1 MSEDLSGFS
10 MFDLF
15 KTEAEGQLSLLSDG
29 LLVLEQNPAETDNLE
44 SLMRASHSIKGAAR
58 MVGIDP
64 AVRIAHVM
72 EDCFVAAQKN
82 ELTLASSDI
91 DILLS
96 GVDMVGEISVLDES
110 ELASW
115 ADANEVALTALVD
128 AIQEILSAEK
138 PARPSVICDA
148 ETIPLAMDNDA
159 ANPAAE
165 TVTQMVASE
174 VRSTPRATASTRGT
188 RMEKDISP
196 SANSKKPTKHDSTIL
211 APPDK
216 AASFLEVK
224 ERVLRVSTE
233 RMDRLLG
240 LAGEAVVEARWL
252 HPHIESMQRFKRFQF
267 ELVSEFDHLR
277 DKFSEAGI
285 DLATD
290 SGIEELLISLQRKA
304 VKQREILSDRLVDL
318 EHFDYRTANLAGRLH
333 REVLAS
339 RMRPFSD
346 GVDGF
351 QRMVRDVAR
360 SLGKD
365 VRLEI
370 TGLTTQVDRDVLEM
384 VKAPLNH
391 LLRNAV
397 DHGAEACDVRSA
409 NGKHPQAIV
418 KLDARH
424 RSGMLL
430 VTVEDDGGGI
440 NLETLKQKVIE
451 RELSSVEMLA
461 QMNESE
467 LLEFLFLPSF
477 STRTEVTE
485 ISGRGVG
492 LDVVHDAVKEM
503 RGVVTI
509 SSKPGEGTRFQMQLP
524 LTLSVIRTLLVG
536 IGGESYAFP
545 LARIDHLLKITQEQI
560 EVVEDH
566 QYVTWHERHIG
577 LVSASQVFGVAPIMS
592 NHNQL
597 YVVILSDRHA
607 QYGVIVDAFLG
618 ERELAVQVIDPRLG
632 KVKNISVAA
641 LLDDGSPTLII
652 DVDDMVRSIAKLISK
667 GRIDKV
673 GRNAGKGGDERK
685 RVLVVDDS
693 ITVREV
699 ERKML
704 EAYGYEVDVAVDGMD
719 GWNAVRSGDYQL
731 VITDIDMPRMNGIEL
746 VSLIKQDAT
755 LQNVPVMVVSYKD
768 SDEDRM
774 QGLDAGANYYLT
786 KGSFQDETLREAVID
801 LIGEA

>member
-1 MSEDLSGFS
+1 MSNDLSDFS
-10 MFDLF
+10 MIDLF
-15 KTEAEGQLSLLSDG
+15 RTEAEGQLLMLTDG
-29 LLVLEQNPAETDNLE
+29 LLLLEQNPSATDNLE
-44 SLMRASHSIKGAAR
+44 PMMRGSHSIKGAAR
-58 MVGIDP
+58 MVDIEP
-64 AVRIAHVM
+64 VVRIAHVM

-82 ELTLASSDI
+82 ELTLISADI
-91 DILLS
+91 DVLLS
-96 GVDMVGEISVLDES
+96 GVDMMSHVSKLDEA
-110 ELASW
+110 ELPSW
-115 ADANEVALTALVD
+115 AEQNSAALDSLVS
-128 AIQEILSAEK
+128 AIQGILTGDRPGVVVPVENAAIPSTEANIDEEQVAAASESTVAEK
-138 PARPSVICDA
+138 GSA
-148 ETIPLAMDNDA
+148 DNAID
-159 ANPAAE
+159 N
-165 TVTQMVASE
+165 
-174 VRSTPRATASTRGT
+174 
-188 RMEKDISP
+188 
-196 SANSKKPTKHDSTIL
+196 
-211 APPDK
+211 PPDK
-216 AASFLEVK
+216 AASLAEVK

-240 LAGEAVVEARWL
+240 LAGEAMVEARWL
-252 HPHIESMQRFKRFQF
+252 HPHIEEMQRFKRFQF
-267 ELVSEFDHLR
+267 DLVSELDHLR
-277 DKFSEAGI
+277 EKLNESNVDPVLEASLV
-285 DLATD
+285 D
-290 SGIEELLISLQRKA
+290 LQRKA
-304 VKQREILSDRLVDL
+304 VRQRESLSDRLVDL

-365 VRLEI
+365 ARLEI
-370 TGLTTQVDRDVLEM
+370 TGVTTQVDRDVLEM

-397 DHGAEACDVRSA
+397 DHGVEMPDDRIE
-409 NGKHPQAIV
+409 NGKPSQAIV

-430 VTVEDDGGGI
+430 VTVEEDGRGVDI
-440 NLETLKQKVIE
+440 DSLKQKILE
-451 RELSSVEMLA
+451 RGLSSEEMLS
-461 QMNESE
+461 QMSESE

-477 STRTEVTE
+477 STRNEVSE

-492 LDVVHDAVKEM
+492 LDVVHDSVKEM

-509 SSKPGEGTRFQMQLP
+509 SSKPGKGTRFQMQLP

-545 LARIDHLLKITQEQI
+545 LARIDHLLTISESDI
-560 EVVEDH
+560 ELVEDH
-566 QYVTWHERHIG
+566 QFVTWNDRHIG
-577 LVSASQVFGVAPIMS
+577 LVSASQVFGFD
-592 NHNQL
+592 QL
-597 YVVILSDRHA
+597 ATKNRELFVVILSDRHG
-607 QYGVIVDAFLG
+607 QYGVIVDEFLG

-632 KVKNISVAA
+632 KIKDISVAA
-641 LLDDGSPTLII
+641 LLDDGSPTLIV
-652 DVDDMVRSIAKLISK
+652 DVDDMARSIAKLISK

-673 GRNAGKGGDERK
+673 GVDGSSSEDHR

-719 GWNAVRSGDYQL
+719 GWNAVRSGDYRL

-746 VSLIKQDAT
+746 VKLIKQDEA
-755 LQNVPVMVVSYKD
+755 LKRIPVMVVSYKD
-768 SDEDRM
+768 REEDRM
-774 QGLDAGANYYLT
+774 QGLDAGADYYLT
-786 KGSFQDETLREAVID
+786 KGGFHDESLREAVVD

>member
-1 MSEDLSGFS
+1 MSDDLSGFS
-10 MFDLF
+10 MLDLF
-15 KTEAEGQLSLLSDG
+15 RTEAEGQLSLLTDG
-29 LLVLEQNPAETDNLE
+29 LLVLEQDPSATDNLE

-64 AVRIAHVM
+64 VVRIAHAM

-82 ELTLASSDI
+82 ELTLMSSDI
-91 DILLS
+91 DVLLN
-96 GVDMVGEISVLDES
+96 GVDMMGKVAKLDES
-110 ELASW
+110 DLDSWSESNGAELDSLVAVIQGILTGDRPQLSTNTGDIEGTSENLEGVGTSEAVGEKSAVDGGATISNTDQS
-115 ADANEVALTALVD
+115 ADKSKVAPGKSQSQTSV
-128 AIQEILSAEK
+128 AE
-138 PARPSVICDA
+138 S
-148 ETIPLAMDNDA
+148 
-159 ANPAAE
+159 
-165 TVTQMVASE
+165 
-174 VRSTPRATASTRGT
+174 
-188 RMEKDISP
+188 
-196 SANSKKPTKHDSTIL
+196 
-211 APPDK
+211 PPDK
-216 AASFLEVK
+216 AVSLSDVK

-240 LAGEAVVEARWL
+240 LAGEAMVEARWL
-252 HPHIESMQRFKRFQF
+252 HPHIEAMQRFKRFQF
-267 ELVSEFDHLR
+267 DLVSELDHLR
-277 DKFSEAGI
+277 DKFNEAGL
-285 DLATD
+285 DA
-290 SGIEELLISLQRKA
+290 GIEAILIELQRKA

-360 SLGKD
+360 SLDKD
-365 VRLEI
+365 ARLEI

-397 DHGAEACDVRSA
+397 DHGIEMPDLRRE

-430 VTVEDDGGGI
+430 VSVEDDGRGVD
-440 NLETLKQKVIE
+440 LDSLKQKIVE
-451 RELSSVEMLA
+451 RGLSTEEMLA
-461 QMNESE
+461 QMSEAE

-477 STRTEVTE
+477 STRSEVTE

-503 RGVVTI
+503 RGVVTV

-545 LARIDHLLKITQEQI
+545 LARIDHLLKISEEQI

-566 QYVTWHERHIG
+566 QYVTWNDRHIG
-577 LVSASQVFGVAPIMS
+577 LVSASQVFGVEQLPS
-592 NHNQL
+592 KERQL
-597 YVVILSDRHA
+597 YVVILSDRHG

-632 KVKNISVAA
+632 KIKDVSVAA

-652 DVDDMVRSIAKLISK
+652 DVDDMARSISKLITR

-673 GRNAGKGGDERK
+673 GGDGAGDEGARK

-746 VSLIKQDAT
+746 VRLIKQDEELSST
-755 LQNVPVMVVSYKD
+755 PVMVVSYKD
-768 SDEDRM
+768 REEDRM
-774 QGLDAGANYYLT
+774 QGLDAGADYYLT
-786 KGSFQDETLREAVID
+786 KGGFHDETLREVVID

>member
-1 MSEDLSGFS
+1 MSGDLSGFS
-10 MFDLF
+10 MLDLF
-15 KTEAEGQLSLLSDG
+15 RTEAEGQLSLLSDG
-29 LLVLEQNPAETDNLE
+29 LLVLEQDPSATENLE

-58 MVGIDP
+58 MVDVDP
-64 AVRIAHVM
+64 VVRVAHVM
-72 EDCFVAAQKN
+72 EDCFVAAQNN
-82 ELTLASSDI
+82 ELSLISNDI
-91 DILLS
+91 DLLLD
-96 GVDMVGEISVLDES
+96 GVDMMGKISKLNESEIASWLDEHG
-110 ELASW
+110 ASV
-115 ADANEVALTALVD
+115 DALVESIAGVLAGERQPSPPVAASD
-128 AIQEILSAEK
+128 EPVDEGLPAEK
-138 PARPSVICDA
+138 RDEVVQKVDA
-148 ETIPLAMDNDA
+148 EPETQTQSDDTSEYEKVA
-159 ANPAAE
+159 A
-165 TVTQMVASE
+165 T
-174 VRSTPRATASTRGT
+174 
-188 RMEKDISP
+188 
-196 SANSKKPTKHDSTIL
+196 
-211 APPDK
+211 PPDK
-216 AASFLEVK
+216 AASLAEVK
-224 ERVLRVSTE
+224 ERVLRVSAE

-240 LAGEAVVEARWL
+240 LAGEAMVEARWL

-267 ELVSEFDHLR
+267 DLVSELDSLR
-277 DKFSEAGI
+277 ESLNDANV
-285 DLATD
+285 DPV
-290 SGIEELLISLQRKA
+290 IETALLELQRKA

-360 SLGKD
+360 SLDKD
-365 VRLEI
+365 ARLEI

-397 DHGAEACDVRSA
+397 DHGIEMPGVRES
-409 NGKHPQAIV
+409 NGKPKQAIV

-430 VTVEDDGGGI
+430 VTVEDDGRGVD
-440 NLETLKQKVIE
+440 LESLKMKIIE
-451 RELSSVEMLA
+451 RGLSNEEMLS
-461 QMNESE
+461 QMGESE

-477 STRTEVTE
+477 STRSEVTE

-509 SSKPGEGTRFQMQLP
+509 SSKSGEGTRFQMQLP

-536 IGGESYAFP
+536 IGGECYAFP
-545 LARIDHLLKITQEQI
+545 LARIDHLLKISAAQI
-560 EVVEDH
+560 ELVEDH
-566 QYVTWHERHIG
+566 QYVTWNDRHIG
-577 LVSASQVFGVAPIMS
+577 LVSASQVFGVEQSQPKDG
-592 NHNQL
+592 QL
-597 YVVILSDRHA
+597 YVVILSDRHG
-607 QYGVIVDAFLG
+607 QYGVIVDAFMG

-632 KVKNISVAA
+632 KVKDISVAA

-652 DVDDMVRSIAKLISK
+652 DVDDMARSISKLISK

-673 GRNAGKGGDERK
+673 DAETSSDEDDSK

-704 EAYGYEVDVAVDGMD
+704 EAYGYQVDVAVDGMD
-719 GWNAVRSGDYQL
+719 GWNAVRSGDYHL

-746 VSLIKQDAT
+746 VRMIKQDND
-755 LQNVPVMVVSYKD
+755 LQKIPVMVVSYKD
-768 SDEDRM
+768 REEDRM
-774 QGLDAGANYYLT
+774 QGLDAGADYYLT
-786 KGSFQDETLREAVID
+786 KGGFHDETLREAVID
-801 LIGEA
+801 LIGEAE

>member
-1 MSEDLSGFS
+1 MSDDLSGFS

-15 KTEAEGQLSLLSDG
+15 KVEAEGQLSLLSDG
-29 LLVLEQNPAETDNLE
+29 LLALEQNPSATGDLE
-44 SLMRASHSIKGAAR
+44 SLMRASHSLKGAAR

-82 ELTLASSDI
+82 ELILASIDI
-91 DILLS
+91 DVLLR
-96 GVDMVGEISVLDES
+96 GVDMMAMISTLDET
-110 ELASW
+110 ELTSW
-115 ADANEVALTALVD
+115 ADANETELSSL
-128 AIQEILSAEK
+128 ILSIQRVLTGEQ
-138 PARPSVICDA
+138 SV
-148 ETIPLAMDNDA
+148 
-159 ANPAAE
+159 
-165 TVTQMVASE
+165 TVAVASE
-174 VRSTPRATASTRGT
+174 AVTSIPPASAGSDAALPVAETAVSEPLPDTGALKDVLPATVVA
-188 RMEKDISP
+188 E
-196 SANSKKPTKHDSTIL
+196 SKENDLITLP
-211 APPDK
+211 PPDK
-216 AASFLEVK
+216 AASLVEVK
-224 ERVLRVSTE
+224 ERVLRVSSE

-240 LAGEAVVEARWL
+240 LAGEAMVEARWL
-252 HPHIESMQRFKRFQF
+252 HPHIEAMQRFKRFQF
-267 ELVSEFDHLR
+267 ELVSDLDHLR
-277 DKFSEAGI
+277 EKFSGANVGV
-285 DLATD
+285 AAD
-290 SGIEELLISLQRKA
+290 SGIESILIELQRKA
-304 VKQREILSDRLVDL
+304 VRQREILSDRLVDL

-346 GVDGF
+346 GIDGF

-360 SLGKD
+360 LLGKD
-365 VRLEI
+365 ARLEI

-397 DHGAEACDVRSA
+397 DHGVEMPEVRGGK
-409 NGKHPQAIV
+409 GKHSQAVV

-430 VTVEDDGGGI
+430 VTVEDDGAGI
-440 NLETLKQKVIE
+440 DLDSLKQKIIE
-451 RELSSVEMLA
+451 RELSSAEMLA
-461 QMNESE
+461 QMSESE

-477 STRTEVTE
+477 STRNEVTE

-509 SSKPGEGTRFQMQLP
+509 SSKQEQGTRFQMKLP

-545 LARIDHLLKITQEQI
+545 LARIDHLLIISQEQI

-566 QYVTWHERHIG
+566 QYVTWNDCHIG
-577 LVSASQVFGVAPIMS
+577 LVSASQVFGVEQTVS
-592 NHNQL
+592 EDKQL
-597 YVVILSDRHA
+597 FVVILSDRHG

-632 KVKNISVAA
+632 KVKDISVAA

-652 DVDDMVRSIAKLISK
+652 DVDDMARSIAKLISK

-673 GRNAGKGGDERK
+673 GGKSGSSENERK

-704 EAYGYEVDVAVDGMD
+704 EAYGYDVDVAVDGMD

-746 VSLIKQDAT
+746 VSLIKQDGA
-755 LQNVPVMVVSYKD
+755 LQGIPVMVVSYKD
-768 SDEDRM
+768 REEDRM
-774 QGLDAGANYYLT
+774 QGLEAGADYYLT
-786 KGSFQDETLREAVID
+786 KGGFQDETLREAVID

>member
-1 MSEDLSGFS
+1 MSDDLSSFS
-10 MFDLF
+10 MIDLF
-15 KTEAEGQLSLLSDG
+15 RTEAEGQLLMLTDG
-29 LLVLEQNPAETDNLE
+29 LLLLEQDPSATDNLE
-44 SLMRASHSIKGAAR
+44 PMMRGSHSIKGAAR
-58 MVGIDP
+58 MVDIDP
-64 AVRIAHVM
+64 VVRISHAM

-82 ELTLASSDI
+82 ELTLISADI
-91 DILLS
+91 DVLLS
-96 GVDMVGEISVLDES
+96 GVDMMSHVAKLDEADLAPWTEKNGA
-110 ELASW
+110 ELDS
-115 ADANEVALTALVD
+115 LVL
-128 AIQEILSAEK
+128 AIQGILTGERPGVVVTDRDDVPTSANADDEQVESADITSDLAEK
-138 PARPSVICDA
+138 DPA
-148 ETIPLAMDNDA
+148 DNA
-159 ANPAAE
+159 AAP
-165 TVTQMVASE
+165 
-174 VRSTPRATASTRGT
+174 
-188 RMEKDISP
+188 
-196 SANSKKPTKHDSTIL
+196 
-211 APPDK
+211 PPDK
-216 AASFLEVK
+216 APSLAEVK
-224 ERVLRVSTE
+224 DRVLRVSTE

-240 LAGEAVVEARWL
+240 LAGEAMVEARWL
-252 HPHIESMQRFKRFQF
+252 HPHIEAMQRFKRFQF
-267 ELVSEFDHLR
+267 DLVSQLDHLR
-277 DKFSEAGI
+277 ERFNEANL
-285 DLATD
+285 DPSLEATLM
-290 SGIEELLISLQRKA
+290 ELQRKA
-304 VKQREILSDRLVDL
+304 VKQRESLSDRLVDL

-360 SLGKD
+360 SLDKD
-365 VRLEI
+365 ARLEI
-370 TGLTTQVDRDVLEM
+370 TGVMTQVDRDVLEM

-397 DHGAEACDVRSA
+397 DHGIEMPDVRVE
-409 NGKHPQAIV
+409 NGKPSQAIV

-430 VTVEDDGGGI
+430 VTVEDDGRGVD
-440 NLETLKQKVIE
+440 LESLKQKIIE
-451 RELSSVEMLA
+451 RGLSSEEMLS
-461 QMNESE
+461 QMSEVE

-477 STRTEVTE
+477 STRSEVTE

-492 LDVVHDAVKEM
+492 LDVVHDSVKEM

-524 LTLSVIRTLLVG
+524 LTLSVIRTLLVD

-545 LARIDHLLKITQEQI
+545 LARIDHLLKISADDI
-560 EVVEDH
+560 ELVEDH
-566 QYVTWHERHIG
+566 QYVTWNESHIG
-577 LVSASQVFGVAPIMS
+577 LVSASQVFGLDQVVAK
-592 NHNQL
+592 NREL
-597 YVVILSDRHA
+597 FVVILSDRHG

-632 KVKNISVAA
+632 KIKDVSVAA

-652 DVDDMVRSIAKLISK
+652 DVDDMARSIAKLISK

-673 GRNAGKGGDERK
+673 GAEGSGDGDRR

-719 GWNAVRSGDYQL
+719 GWNAVRSGDYRL

-746 VSLIKQDAT
+746 VKLIKQDET
-755 LQNVPVMVVSYKD
+755 LKRIPVMVVSYKD
-768 SDEDRM
+768 REEDRL
-774 QGLDAGANYYLT
+774 QGLEAGADYYLT
-786 KGSFQDETLREAVID
+786 KGGFHDESLREAVVD